1 MMDALALYGIDPPTA
16 WLILAVVLAVLE
28 LIVPGV
34 FLIWIAAAAGLTGL
48 ISYAAPLG
56 LAGQLILFALL
67 CGLSVWYGRR
77 WYLSRPVASS
87 DPLLNDRAA
96 RLIGEEVEVME
107 AIAHG
112 SGRVKVGDSVWTA
125 RGPDS
130 AVGAIVRISGVR
142 GAELLVEP
150 VE

>member
-1 MMDALALYGIDPPTA
+1 MTLTELARRKPAIVE
-16 WLILAVVLAVLE
+16 AVE
-28 LIVPGV
+28 
-34 FLIWIAAAAGLTGL
+34 
-48 ISYAAPLG
+48 
-56 LAGQLILFALL
+56 
-67 CGLSVWYGRR
+67 
-77 WYLSRPVASS
+77 
-87 DPLLNDRAA
+87 DRAPNDPIA
-96 RLIGEEVEVME
+96 RRLRELGFVAGEEVEVVE

-150 VE
+150 LIR

>member
-1 MMDALALYGIDPPTA
+1 MMDLLDPPAA
-16 WLILAVVLAVLE
+16 WLVLAVVLAALE
-28 LIVPGV
+28 VVVPGV
-34 FLIWIAAAAGLTGL
+34 FLIWIAAAAAVTGL
-48 ISYAAPLG
+48 VSYAAPLG
-56 LAGQLILFALL
+56 PAAQLILFALL
-67 CGLSVWYGRR
+67 CGLSVWLGRR

-96 RLIGEEVEVME
+96 RLIGEEVEVVE

-130 AVGAIVRISGVR
+130 PVGAIVRVAAVR
-142 GAELLVEP
+142 GTELVVESAR
-150 VE
+150 